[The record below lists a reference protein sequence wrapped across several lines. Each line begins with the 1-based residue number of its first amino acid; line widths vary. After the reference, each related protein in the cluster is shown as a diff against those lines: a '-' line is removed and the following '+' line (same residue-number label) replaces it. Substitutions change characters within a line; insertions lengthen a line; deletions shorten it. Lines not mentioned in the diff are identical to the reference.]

1 MVLLSVSFIVAVLW
15 VLFLFWGRGCFF
27 LGGWAVACKI
37 LVPCLGIE
45 PVPPEVEVWRVN
57 H

>member
-15 VLFLFWGRGCFF
+15 VLFLFGGRGCFF
-27 LGGWAVACKI
+27 WGGWAVAGKI